1 MEKMKFRL
9 PDTLIIVSGVLI
21 LVGILTWI
29 VPAGEFAK
37 EVVNNKEQIV
47 PGSFKYTDANPQ
59 GITDLLLAPV
69 KGMSSVAQIIAFV
82 LLVGGAFQLFTLSG
96 ALQTALERMVVVCH
110 KYPQLKYGTIA
121 LLIVLFSLAGAS
133 FGMSEEVLVF
143 VLITLPLADSL
154 GYNKIVGLA
163 IPFVGAGV
171 GFAGAFSNPFTIGIA
186 QSIAGLTPFSGMEYR
201 LLVWAV
207 LTTITTI
214 YILLYI
220 RKLDKQKTETL
231 EGNATSLE
239 VKSSALSL
247 SQIFILFS
255 FLVLL
260 VLLVYGVKEY
270 GWYIEEIAALFLAFG
285 VVCAIV
291 SRTEMNTAAEAFKK
305 GAQEMLP
312 AALIIGLSKGILI
325 LATDGKIIDTI
336 LYSMSTGLDGIGK
349 IASIELMFLSQSFLN
364 FFLPSGSGQAALTM
378 PIMAPLS
385 DLLGVSRQTAVLAF
399 QFGDGLSN
407 MIIPTS
413 GVTMGVLGI
422 SKISY
427 GEWLKWFYP
436 LFIILTLTA
445 MALLIPP
452 SIFLQF

>member
-1 MEKMKFRL
+1 MKFRL